1 MLITIGLAL
10 VVLALIGW
18 AVQALRLPGLGLAA
32 RARISSPVA
41 TDQFPSKE
49 TEMATAATKRTE
61 DRKHSEPLRELFLHA
76 IRVELA
82 TVTSISKFV
91 VGWAQSADRYAQA
104 VSNELLSRAQGDTE
118 SLELVGRLATVS
130 SAHLRD
136 VTALPTEVVSHF
148 NSELARPEEAE
159 PRKRKAARRKAAA

>member
-1 MLITIGLAL
+1 
-10 VVLALIGW
+10 
-18 AVQALRLPGLGLAA
+18 
-32 RARISSPVA
+32 
-41 TDQFPSKE
+41 
-49 TEMATAATKRTE
+49 MATAATKRTE

-118 SLELVGRLATVS
+118 SHELVGRLATVS

-159 PRKRKAARRKAAA
+159 PRKRKAARLTVARILRPDAARSCSPPCPRCTATAAS